1 MTTMLIGETRFR
13 LIRFDRDWRG
23 IEEDEMLGKKRAI
36 GKMLP
41 RLAKK
46 NRKLRLRSRG
56 WRSSIHPPQ
65 KMNYASF
72 Y

>member
-36 GKMLP
+36 GKMLLGADWIVGWPGEP
-41 RLAKK
+41 RP
-46 NRKLRLRSRG
+46 G
-56 WRSSIHPPQ
+56 TSIQP
-65 KMNYASF
+65 
-72 Y
+72 